1 MCEYCLNIY
10 IAYPCVFPCTCW
22 LVLIFCLV
30 NCFLYMNLFPDFHP
44 GTSWFFLLKRCGGHF
59 VTMSQVIF
67 LIKLHISMF
76 HNFWQ
81 FCVNYIIFVHK
92 RFVWLSNSF
101 EGFFWNTR
109 VEFFCLSTFGWN
121 VFLPTKYTFT
131 SLFWWRMFV
140 LWLFNN
146 NCFIVLFLLNI
157 LLSVWR
163 FGKWV
168 SIRSKNDFPIHTVA
182 ILLYDQLNHM
192 LFCWQFVVLFSW
204 LPLLGEW

>member
-44 GTSWFFLLKRCGGHF
+44 GRSWFFLLKRCGGHF

-92 RFVWLSNSF
+92 R
-101 EGFFWNTR
+101 
-109 VEFFCLSTFGWN
+109 
-121 VFLPTKYTFT
+121 FLPTKYTFT

-168 SIRSKNDFPIHTVA
+168 SIRSKNNFPIHTVA